1 MKAELVQAASEVI
14 TNQQNSGEHMKKL
27 TSLLIGCSLAL
38 AGAALAQQPVE
49 QQSPSKG
56 KHAPEKAH
64 PAQAQPKSN
73 AAKPQAP
80 PASHQGATQQHGTT
94 HNAGAT
100 KEHGATTQQGIR
112 PFPLRTPVQARDEH
126 AATNEPQAPPASH
139 QRATQQHGT
148 THNAGATKEHGATTQ
163 QGIRP
168 FPLRTPV
175 QARDEHAATNEPGAG
190 KSANAPAHQES
201 ATSPKT
207 DESADT
213 STPNARQQRVEQRR
227 KGMKGQ
233 APASKTSTNP
243 EAPAAGAAPA
253 GAAAGKQ
260 NMQANAGAKAKKPDP
275 QKVQQIKTQHAN
287 FRAQPKPQQVP
298 AVTFNQNYRIER
310 SEQWQGPQYE
320 VFRSYHPEWHEQ
332 GWYHSHYNRVELIGG
347 GYYFWNAG
355 YWYPAWGYSPSA
367 QYYAYDGPI
376 YVGHRAEPPD
386 KVIAD
391 VQAVLQEMGYY
402 SGEVDGLLGPMTREA
417 LTAYQ
422 ADQGLTT
429 TAVIDEP
436 TLDSLG
442 MS

>member
-1 MKAELVQAASEVI
+1 MI
-14 TNQQNSGEHMKKL
+14 IMKKL
-27 TSLLIGCSLAL
+27 TSLLIGCSLVL

-64 PAQAQPKSN
+64 PTQAQPN
-73 AAKPQAP
+73 AAKPPAP
-80 PASHQGATQQHGTT
+80 PATHQGATQQHGATT
-94 HNAGAT
+94 P
-100 KEHGATTQQGIR
+100 HGA
-112 PFPLRTPVQARDEH
+112 AH
-126 AATNEPQAPPASH
+126 
-139 QRATQQHGT
+139 
-148 THNAGATKEHGATTQ
+148 
-163 QGIRP
+163 
-168 FPLRTPV
+168 
-175 QARDEHAATNEPGAG
+175 EHAATNEPGAA
-190 KSANAPAHQES
+190 KSHNAPPHQES

-207 DESADT
+207 NESAQT
-213 STPNARQQRVEQRR
+213 STPTARQQRVEQRR

-233 APASKTSTNP
+233 AAAPTTSTNP
-243 EAPAAGAAPA
+243 AAPAAGAAGA
-253 GAAAGKQ
+253 GAASSVPAAGQQ
-260 NMQANAGAKAKKPDP
+260 NAQANAGAKAKKPDP
-275 QKVQQIKTQHAN
+275 QQVQQIKTQHAN

-298 AVTFNQNYRIER
+298 PVTYNQNYRIQGA
-310 SEQWQGPQYE
+310 EQWQGQHYQ
-320 VFRSYHPEWHEQ
+320 VFRSYHPEWHDQ

-347 GYYFWNAG
+347 GYYFFNNG
-355 YWYPAWGYSPSA
+355 YWFPAWGYSPSA

-376 YVGHRAEPPD
+376 YAGQRAEPPD

-391 VQAVLQEMGYY
+391 VQAVLQQMGYY
-402 SGEVDGLLGPMTREA
+402 RGEVDGLLGPMTREA